1 MARQHLANK
10 EAMNVSLKK
19 IEAIIRVEKLE
30 VVRVALEGQGFIGL
44 TVTEVK
50 GRGTQKGI
58 LLEWRAGEYRVEFLP
73 KLKLE
78 LVVDEK
84 DAEKAV
90 TAIIDSAKTGKAGD
104 GKIFV
109 SPVDSVI
116 RVRTGEKDKTAL

>member
-1 MARQHLANK
+1 MAF
-10 EAMNVSLKK
+10 KK

-30 VVRVALEGQGFIGL
+30 EVRVALEEKGFIGL

-78 LVVDEK
+78 LVVDEA
-84 DAEKAV
+84 DLEKAV
-90 TAIIDSAKTGKAGD
+90 STICGSAKTGKAGD
-104 GKIFV
+104 GKIFI
-109 SPVDSVI
+109 STIDSVI
-116 RVRTGEKDKTAL
+116 RVRTGEKGKTAL